1 MIPILYEKTETNFTT
16 NGLGRLSDCISCIVT
31 EERNGI
37 YECEFEYPVTGRL
50 FPYIQEGRIIA
61 CTHDEQGDVQP
72 FDIYH
77 RTEPINGVVR
87 FYARHISYRL
97 NEITAKPF
105 TAGSCAQAIGAIPG
119 NSVGTN
125 PFTFWTDKSVTAD
138 FISDV
143 PRKIRN
149 LLGGEENSILDVFG
163 TGEYEFDKFTVKFHQ
178 HRGQDTNVSI
188 RYGKNLVDYSNDYD
202 AGEAYTAVVPYWIG
216 DVSDS
221 SGSSSVSST
230 EIVTLP
236 EWYISSGHSVPSGR
250 EVIVPMDLSADFDT
264 KPSVSQL
271 RSKATSRLSS
281 SDAWVP
287 NQTMTVNFIQL
298 WQTEEY
304 KDYAPLQRL
313 KLCDTCGI
321 FIPMYNTSVRAKV
334 IKVVYNVLL
343 DRYDS
348 MELGDKPT
356 SYKAVIEKDYD
367 SKVAAILQGF
377 QSIGIDIQN
386 VETNANSYTDGKVGA
401 LKNEL
406 ETQIDAKIETW
417 AQSTDPAASWTTAD
431 LKAEHNGDLWLYTGI
446 SDTTVGGV
454 TIHPQGTHKYVKG
467 TGNTGSWT
475 AHSSTSGNL
484 FDLADGKT
492 TIFYG
497 PPSGTYSNKQVGD
510 YLVDN
515 TDGATYRWNG
525 TAWAKQTDYNA
536 AIAAATNSI
545 TGAYEQAIEDATEQI
560 CGGTG
565 GYIITT
571 LNANGQPIE
580 LLITDNIDI
589 NQAVNVWRWNSGGLG
604 HSHSGYN
611 GPFNDA
617 AITQDGK
624 INASRILTGV
634 LTANLITAGTITDS
648 TGDNHWDLDAGEFV
662 TTKGSI
668 AGLEI
673 SDDSLSD
680 SQDGYDF
687 ELSREHLTIGYTN
700 SSNINNR
707 SEIGTHTLIFER
719 ITSNYD
725 GEIWLSL
732 EGFAAYPV
740 FEMVWYTTYPHDAI
754 FALQHPISNK
764 SYLIEAMESM
774 RVNGNFAVPSQ
785 YTKSKECDTENYGTR
800 LQYCYETPTPMFGD
814 IGEAVIGED
823 GICYVDIDDIFTETI
838 AGQAEYQVFLQ
849 KEGEGDCWI
858 SDKTP
863 RYFAISGTPGLKVA
877 WELKAKQKNFESIR
891 LEMSE
896 PNLDLYERGSKIDIS
911 LDDYIT
917 EQEELL
923 YG

>member
-1 MIPILYEKTETNFTT
+1 MIPILYEKTETSFTT

-37 YECEFEYPVTGRL
+37 YECEFEYPVAGRL

-188 RYGKNLVDYSNDYD
+188 RDGKNLVDYSNDYD

-264 KPSVSQL
+264 KPSASQL

-281 SDAWVP
+281 SDAWIP

-356 SYKAVIEKDYD
+356 SYRAVIEKDYD

-417 AQSTDPAASWTTAD
+417 AQNTDPAASWTTAD

-446 SDTTVGGV
+446 SDITVGGA
-454 TIHPQGTHKYVKG
+454 TIHPQGTYKYVKG

-497 PPSGTYSNKQVGD
+497 PPSETYSNKQVGD

-515 TDGATYRWNG
+515 TDGTTYRWNG

-611 GPFNDA
+611 GPFNDV

-624 INASRILTGV
+624 INASMILTGA
-634 LTANLITAGTITDS
+634 LTANLITAGTIADS
-648 TGDNHWDLDAGEFV
+648 SGKNTWNLDSGEFV
-662 TTKGSI
+662 TKKGTIGDFTIDQNGLRYRSGNYKVDINSSSI
-668 AGLEI
+668 GYRHGSRGVYIFEDSVAFLTGSSGNLNTVGYVTCESNTDIWLEATAGNDVCIGITNGGAAVAAI
-673 SDDSLSD
+673 SVSSTDI
-680 SQDGYDF
+680 
-687 ELSREHLTIGYTN
+687 ELSKDTTIWNDLYVSGSKSRRVETDN
-700 SSNINNR
+700 FSDR
-707 SEIGTHTLIFER
+707 
-719 ITSNYD
+719 
-725 GEIWLSL
+725 
-732 EGFAAYPV
+732 
-740 FEMVWYTTYPHDAI
+740 
-754 FALQHPISNK
+754 ALYS
-764 SYLIEAMESM
+764 
-774 RVNGNFAVPSQ
+774 
-785 YTKSKECDTENYGTR
+785 
-800 LQYCYETPTPMFGD
+800 YETPTPCFGD
-814 IGEAVIGED
+814 LGEALIDEEGL
-823 GICYVDIDDIFTETI
+823 CYVEIDNIFSEAI
-838 AGQAEYQVFLQ
+838 ADKAEYQVFLQ
-849 KEGEGDCWI
+849 KEGPGDCWV
-858 SDKTP
+858 SDKASQ
-863 RYFAISGTPGLKVA
+863 YFVIAGTPGLKVA
-877 WELKAKQKNFESIR
+877 WELKAKQRDYGNIR
-891 LEMSE
+891 LEQCDLG
-896 PNLDLYERGSKIDIS
+896 LDEYDYLSDINNS

>member
-1 MIPILYEKTETNFTT
+1 MIPILYEKTETSFTT
-16 NGLGRLSDCISCIVT
+16 NGLGRLSDCSSCIVT

-72 FDIYH
+72 FEIYR

-105 TAGSCAQAIGAIPG
+105 TAGSCAQAFGAIPG

-356 SYKAVIEKDYD
+356 SYRAVIEKDYD

-417 AQSTDPAASWTTAD
+417 AQNTDPAASWTTAD

-446 SDTTVGGV
+446 SDITVGGA
-454 TIHPQGTHKYVKG
+454 TIHPQGTYKYVKG

-497 PPSGTYSNKQVGD
+497 PPSETYSNKQVGD

-589 NQAVNVWRWNSGGLG
+589 NQTVNVWRWNSGGLG

-611 GPFNDA
+611 GPFNDV

-624 INASRILTGV
+624 INASMILTGA
-634 LTANLITAGTITDS
+634 LTANLITAGTIADS
-648 TGDNHWDLDAGEFV
+648 SGKNTWNLDSGEFV
-662 TTKGSI
+662 TKKGTIGDFAIDQNGLRYRSGNYKVDINSSSI
-668 AGLEI
+668 GYRHGSRGVYIFEDSVAFLTGSSGNLNTVGYVTCESNTDIWLEATAGNDVCIGITNGGAAVAAI
-673 SDDSLSD
+673 SVSSTDI
-680 SQDGYDF
+680 
-687 ELSREHLTIGYTN
+687 ELSKDTTIWNDLYVSG
-700 SSNINNR
+700 S
-707 SEIGTHTLIFER
+707 
-719 ITSNYD
+719 
-725 GEIWLSL
+725 
-732 EGFAAYPV
+732 
-740 FEMVWYTTYPHDAI
+740 
-754 FALQHPISNK
+754 K
-764 SYLIEAMESM
+764 SR
-774 RVNGNFAVPSQ
+774 RVETDNFADRALYS
-785 YTKSKECDTENYGTR
+785 
-800 LQYCYETPTPMFGD
+800 YETPTPCFGD
-814 IGEAVIGED
+814 LGEALIDEEGL
-823 GICYVDIDDIFTETI
+823 CYVEIDNIFSEAI
-838 AGQAEYQVFLQ
+838 ADKAEYQVFLQ
-849 KEGEGDCWI
+849 KEGPGDCWV
-858 SDKTP
+858 SDKASQ
-863 RYFAISGTPGLKVA
+863 YFVIAGTPGLKVA
-877 WELKAKQKNFESIR
+877 WELKAKQRDYGNIR
-891 LEMSE
+891 LEQCDLG
-896 PNLDLYERGSKIDIS
+896 LDEYDYLSDINNS